1 MMSQLDAVNQMLL
14 AIGSGVTT
22 SITGNTNR
30 DVAACRD
37 ILKRARVRVCSEGW
51 NFNTEADIAMAPNP
65 DTGEITLPGDTLH
78 VDESSERYQAD
89 LDLVQRGS
97 RLYNREGN
105 TYTFSKTVYIDRVF
119 EMDWDDLPEVARHY
133 IAAIAASEAVT
144 FLDGETAGIQMAQQ
158 RLMSARRDMMSHE
171 TRNADLTIF
180 DQDTT
185 YNIRARRR

>member
-1 MMSQLDAVNQMLL
+1 MLSELDAVNQMLL

-37 ILKRARVRVCSEGW
+37 ILRRARVRVCSEGW
-51 NFNTEADIAMAPNP
+51 NFNTEADIAMEP
-65 DTGEITLPGDTLH
+65 DAESGNIELPSNTLH
-78 VDESSERYQAD
+78 VDNSSERYQAD
-89 LDLVQRGS
+89 LNLVQRGAL
-97 RLYNREGN
+97 LYNREGN
-105 TYTFSKTVYIDRVF
+105 TYTFSKTIYIDRVF
-119 EMDWDDLPEVARHY
+119 EMEWDDLPEVARHY
-133 IAAIAASEAVT
+133 IAAIATTEAVT

-158 RLMSARRDMMSHE
+158 RQMLARRDMISHE

-180 DQDTT
+180 DQETN

>member
-1 MMSQLDAVNQMLL
+1 MLSELDAVNQMLL

-37 ILKRARVRVCSEGW
+37 ILRRARVRVCSEGW
-51 NFNTEADIAMAPNP
+51 NFNTEADIAMEP
-65 DTGEITLPGDTLH
+65 DAESGNIELPSNTLH
-78 VDESSERYQAD
+78 VDNSSERYQAD
-89 LDLVQRGS
+89 LDLVQRGAL
-97 RLYNREGN
+97 LYNREGN
-105 TYTFSKTVYIDRVF
+105 TYTFSKTIYIDRVF
-119 EMDWDDLPEVARHY
+119 EMEWDDLPEVARHY
-133 IAAIAASEAVT
+133 IAAIATTEAVT

-158 RLMSARRDMMSHE
+158 RQMLARRDMISHE

-180 DQDTT
+180 DQETN

>member
-1 MMSQLDAVNQMLL
+1 MLSELDAVNQMLL

-37 ILKRARVRVCSEGW
+37 ILRRARVRVCSEGW
-51 NFNTEADIAMAPNP
+51 NFNTESDIAMEP
-65 DTGEITLPGDTLH
+65 DAESGSIELPSNTLH
-78 VDESSERYQAD
+78 VDNSSERYQSG
-89 LDLVQRGS
+89 LDLVQRGA

-105 TYTFSKTVYIDRVF
+105 TYSFSKTIYIDRVF
-119 EMDWDDLPEVARHY
+119 EMEWDDLPEVARHY
-133 IAAIAASEAVT
+133 IAAIATTEAVT
-144 FLDGETAGIQMAQQ
+144 FLDGDTAGIQMAQQ
-158 RLMSARRDMMSHE
+158 RQMLARRDMISHE

-180 DQDTT
+180 DQETN

>member
-37 ILKRARVRVCSEGW
+37 ILRRARVRVCSEGW
-51 NFNTEADIAMAPNP
+51 NFNTEADIAMEP
-65 DTGEITLPGDTLH
+65 DAESGNIELPSNTLH
-78 VDESSERYQAD
+78 VDNSSERYQAD
-89 LDLVQRGS
+89 LDLVQRGAL
-97 RLYNREGN
+97 LYNREGN
-105 TYTFSKTVYIDRVF
+105 TYTFSKTIYIDRVF
-119 EMDWDDLPEVARHY
+119 EMEWDDLPEVARHY
-133 IAAIAASEAVT
+133 IAAIATTEAVT

-158 RLMSARRDMMSHE
+158 RQMLARRDMISHE

-180 DQDTT
+180 DQETN

>member
-1 MMSQLDAVNQMLL
+1 MLSELDAVNQMLL

-37 ILKRARVRVCSEGW
+37 ILRRARVRVCSEGW
-51 NFNTEADIAMAPNP
+51 NFNTEADIAMEP
-65 DTGEITLPGDTLH
+65 DAESGNIELPSNTLH
-78 VDESSERYQAD
+78 IDNSSERYQAD
-89 LDLVQRGS
+89 LDLVQRGAL
-97 RLYNREGN
+97 LYNREGN
-105 TYTFSKTVYIDRVF
+105 TYTFSKTIYIDRVF
-119 EMDWDDLPEVARHY
+119 EMEWDDLPEVARHY
-133 IAAIAASEAVT
+133 IAAIATTEAVT

-158 RLMSARRDMMSHE
+158 RQLSARRDMISHE

-180 DQDTT
+180 DQETN